1 MSSLGRAL
9 LLGGWLAATGAGA
22 ARAQQEPDLD
32 RIPTAPAVAP
42 AAPPVAAPSA
52 VESKVYLQADGV
64 LTNARNSI
72 FVSLPGSPPS
82 DWEARAFLDAR
93 VTVPVSGQ
101 VSLIYSGRLNLR
113 AEEGLDF
120 PSHQSVR
127 HDLREAYVAWDDGKG
142 AFVDVGRINLK
153 SGVALGFNPTD
164 FFKTRA
170 VVEPVSSDPSVLRE
184 DRLGAAMI
192 RAQQVFEGA
201 TLTVAFAPKLYGL
214 TKIYGNADLPT
225 ANPMFDRTNAE
236 NRLLLK
242 ASVTLPGD
250 LSPEALVLF
259 HDGAPRFGLNLTRG
273 FGQKIIGYLEW
284 AGGDR
289 RSLAAEAL
297 AYGRETGTLP
307 LLAPPPFA
315 VSDKDGFRSDLSAG
329 FSYTTTSKITFN
341 LEYQLHQAGFSAA
354 DWRGWFANPPRPAFA
369 DAERWY
375 IRSYA
380 GDQQEPIARQAL
392 FLRADRQ
399 DAFVRNLEL
408 SGFISADLRDGS
420 AIGQVSADYFL
431 SRRWTLGLLASANG
445 GRRRSDFGV
454 LPTDGS
460 VVLRLSRYF

>member
-1 MSSLGRAL
+1 MKSALGAL
-9 LLGGWLAATGAGA
+9 LLGGLLAAAGA
-22 ARAQQEPDLD
+22 ARAQQEPELD
-32 RIPTAPAVAP
+32 RIPSAP
-42 AAPPVAAPSA
+42 AATPAGLPLTAATSRI
-52 VESKVYLQADGV
+52 ESKIYLQADGV
-64 LTNARNSI
+64 LAAARGDL
-72 FVSLPGSPPS
+72 FVPLPGPPPS

-93 VTVPVSGQ
+93 VTASLSGQ
-101 VSLIYSGRLNLR
+101 VSLVYSGRFNLR

-127 HDLREAYVAWDDGKG
+127 HDLREAYIAWEDGQG
-142 AFVDVGRINLK
+142 SFVDLGRINLK

-184 DRLGAAMI
+184 DRLGALML
-192 RAQQVFEGA
+192 RAQHLFQGA
-201 TLTVAFAPKLYGL
+201 TLTVAFAPKLYGR

-225 ANPMFDRTNAE
+225 VNPMFDRTNAD

-242 ASVTLPGD
+242 ASLALPGD
-250 LSPEALVLF
+250 LSPEVLVLL

-273 FGQKIIGYLEW
+273 LGQKIIAYVEW

-289 RSLAAEAL
+289 RSLVAEAL
-297 AYGRETGTLP
+297 AYGRETGAIP
-307 LLAPPPFA
+307 AFAPSPFA
-315 VSDKDGFRSDLSAG
+315 VSDKAGFRSDATAG

-354 DWRGWFANPPRPAFA
+354 DWRGWFAAAPRPGFA

-408 SGFISADLRDGS
+408 SGFVSADLRDGS
-420 AIGQVSADYFL
+420 ALGQVSADYFL
-431 SRRWTLGLLASANG
+431 SRRWTVGLLASASE

-454 LPTDGS
+454 LPSDAS
-460 VVLRLSRYF
+460 VVVRLSRYF

>member
-1 MSSLGRAL
+1 MSPFDRAAILGAL
-9 LLGGWLAATGAGA
+9 LAAVAGV
-22 ARAQQEPDLD
+22 ARAQREPDLD
-32 RIPTAPAVAP
+32 RIPAAPAP
-42 AAPPVAAPSA
+42 AAPAPQPTAPSGID
-52 VESKVYLQADGV
+52 SKIYLQGDGV
-64 LTNARNSI
+64 LTAARSDL
-72 FVSLPGSPPS
+72 FVPLPGPPPS

-93 VTVPVSGQ
+93 ATVPISGQ
-101 VSLIYSGRLNLR
+101 VSAVYSGRLNLR
-113 AEEGLDF
+113 AEAGLDF

-127 HDLREAYVAWDDGKG
+127 HDLREAYLAWDDGQG
-142 AFVDVGRINLK
+142 SFVDVGRINLK

-184 DRLGAAMI
+184 DRLGALMI
-192 RAQQVFEGA
+192 RAQHVFEGA
-201 TLTVAFAPKLYGL
+201 TLTFAYAPRLYGL

-225 ANPMFDRTNAE
+225 ANPMFDRTNAD

-242 ASVTLPGD
+242 ASLTLPGD
-250 LSPEALVLF
+250 ISPEVLVLL

-273 FGQKIIGYLEW
+273 LGQKIIAYVEW
-284 AGGDR
+284 SGGDR
-289 RSLAAEAL
+289 RSLVADAL

-307 LLAPPPFA
+307 SFAPPPFA
-315 VSDKDGFRSDLSAG
+315 VSDKAGFRSDATAG

-354 DWRGWFANPPRPAFA
+354 DWRGWFAAPPRPAFA

-380 GDQQEPIARQAL
+380 GDQQEPITRQAL

-399 DAFVRNLEL
+399 DAFIRNLEL
-408 SGFISADLRDGS
+408 SGFVSADLRDGS
-420 AIGQVSADYFL
+420 ALGQVSADYFL

-460 VVLRLSRYF
+460 LVLRLSRYF